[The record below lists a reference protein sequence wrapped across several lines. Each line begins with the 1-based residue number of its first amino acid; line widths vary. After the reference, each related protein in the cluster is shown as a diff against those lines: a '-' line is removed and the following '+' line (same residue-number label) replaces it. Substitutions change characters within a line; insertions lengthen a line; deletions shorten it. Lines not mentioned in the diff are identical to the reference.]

1 MPQPGTN
8 AAYASKSMRSL
19 VIAQKDAQPQS
30 IRSRRRVGSPHQ
42 GRRSTMTR
50 PLGFRSISLTPWVP
64 SSASL
69 RFREQPSH
77 GTGGSVLEAF
87 AGRACSISRSDPAAR
102 S

>member
-1 MPQPGTN
+1 
-8 AAYASKSMRSL
+8 
-19 VIAQKDAQPQS
+19 
-30 IRSRRRVGSPHQ
+30 
-42 GRRSTMTR
+42 MTR